1 MERFFKDPHTLHC
14 KRQGPFGLYIDE
26 FAQQLSEQ
34 SYSRQYACRKLQ
46 LVAELSHWLQQ
57 RKSSVSD
64 LTVAKM
70 ENFLSR
76 TFAVAIVFW
85 HFCDDFRS

>member
-46 LVAELSHWLQQ
+46 LVAELSHWD
-57 RKSSVSD
+57 SS
-64 LTVAKM
+64 TKATQK
-70 ENFLSR
+70 
-76 TFAVAIVFW
+76 
-85 HFCDDFRS
+85 